1 MYSFMIYDKILKIIY
16 MHILS
21 IGCTSLLFQLSYLL
35 FEANDSVL
43 TPSPYFPSFDPDFRY
58 LGDGDYD
65 NDDDDDDDAL
75 TTYR

>member
-1 MYSFMIYDKILKIIY
+1 

-58 LGDGDYD
+58 LGDYD
-65 NDDDDDDDAL
+65 NDDNDDDDDDDDAL